1 MTDKTTVQRIQ
12 ELDRERTALFE
23 SAKDEALRK
32 AHQAIEDLNALGL
45 NYRLVEGAAPAGS
58 KSAGKKPPETGRAG
72 TEKRAA
78 PSAGPK
84 NRSGNR

>member
-1 MTDKTTVQRIQ
+1 MADKTTIQRIQ

-45 NYRLVEGAAPAGS
+45 KYRLVEGAAPAGS
-58 KSAGKKPPETGRAG
+58 KKPQQTSQAGAERKRPARPPG
-72 TEKRAA
+72 
-78 PSAGPK
+78 
-84 NRSGNR
+84 

>member
-1 MTDKTTVQRIQ
+1 MADKTTIQRIQ

-45 NYRLVEGAAPAGS
+45 NYRLVEGAAPGS
-58 KSAGKKPPETGRAG
+58 KSAGKKQRQTSQAGAEKKRPARPPG
-72 TEKRAA
+72 
-78 PSAGPK
+78 
-84 NRSGNR
+84 

>member
-1 MTDKTTVQRIQ
+1 MADKTTIQRIQ

-45 NYRLVEGAAPAGS
+45 NYRLVEGVAPAGS
-58 KSAGKKPPETGRAG
+58 KSAGKKPQQTSQAG
-72 TEKRAA
+72 AEKKRTA
-78 PSAGPK
+78 
-84 NRSGNR
+84 RSPG